1 MLLKR
6 FLLSIIILSCIAIV
20 SCVDNLDFDQVE
32 DIEIFPTAEVDLIFF
47 TLVTQNFD
55 DVDNSDMPQTERDTT
70 LVSFLDDSFL
80 RENVTNIE
88 LTFRVDNSFV
98 QSFTN
103 RVTFLDANL
112 NVMYAIDFN
121 INASP
126 SGEPVQSL
134 LVDNISGAELEGFLS
149 SNRIV
154 NEVTLLPN
162 DNPII
167 GELNFESKGLFQ
179 FRISDFE

>member
-1 MLLKR
+1 ME
-6 FLLSIIILSCIAIV
+6 
-20 SCVDNLDFDQVE
+20 N
-32 DIEIFPTAEVDLIFF
+32 
-47 TLVTQNFD
+47 
-55 DVDNSDMPQTERDTT
+55 
-70 LVSFLDDSFL
+70 SFL
-80 RENVTNIE
+80 
-88 LTFRVDNSFV
+88 

-162 DNPII
+162 DDPII
-167 GELNFESKGLFQ
+167 GELNFESKGVFQ